1 MDGTRET
8 PVRSALFVPANR
20 ADWIDGAHRH
30 GADALVLDLED
41 ATPPAEKVAAREIV
55 AERLPQLAER
65 GQQVWVRV
73 NALETDHAE
82 SDLAA
87 VCAPGV
93 GVICLPKAS
102 PEDVV
107 AADRLIAHAEGR
119 NGLPLGTI
127 GLYPLLETANA
138 LLNAAAVF
146 AASPRVRYGGA
157 LATPG
162 ADIEFA
168 LGYRL
173 TGSFEETLAYRSMV
187 LLAAR
192 AAGIENPVTGLV
204 SSLDEE
210 LMRRFALQSRA
221 IGYAGMF
228 VIHPSQVRVA
238 NEVFSP
244 TDAEIAWSDEV
255 LGTYVSAVDA
265 GRGAVLDSHGRMI
278 DLAMLRT
285 AERVRDRARH
295 FTESS
300 HA

>member
-1 MDGTRET
+1 MSEL

-20 ADWIDGAHRH
+20 GDWIDGAHRY

-41 ATPPAEKVAAREIV
+41 ATPPAEKAAARETV
-55 AERLPQLAER
+55 VGRLPRLAEH
-65 GQQVWVRV
+65 GQGVWVRV
-73 NALETDHAE
+73 NGLDTDDCEA
-82 SDLAA
+82 DLAA
-87 VCAPGV
+87 VCAPGAS
-93 GVICLPKAS
+93 VICLPKVAAAA
-102 PEDVV
+102 DVL

-119 NGLPLGTI
+119 NGLALGAI
-127 GLYPLLETANA
+127 GLYPLLETAA
-138 LLNAAAVF
+138 GLLRAPEIF
-146 AASPRVRYGGA
+146 AASPRIRYAGA

-192 AAGIENPVTGLV
+192 AAGVANPVTGLV
-204 SSLDEE
+204 STLDAD
-210 LMRRFALQSRA
+210 LTRRFALQSRA

-228 VIHPSQVRVA
+228 VIHPSQVPVA

-244 TDAEIAWSDEV
+244 TDEELAWSEEV
-255 LGTYVSAVDA
+255 LGAYREAIDA
-265 GRGAVLDSHGRMI
+265 GRGAILDSRGRMI

-285 AERVRDRARH
+285 AERVRERAR
-295 FTESS
+295 
-300 HA
+300 A